1 MRTIW
6 QVSHYLFRYRILFI
20 LTLGL
25 AIGST
30 LFRLSAPQVVQ
41 WVIDDIIRLKKI
53 DLLWIGVLLVA
64 ACYFFGELLNS
75 LRIRVNNTVEQK
87 VLIDLRHDLHAK
99 LLDLPIAFY
108 DRRKSGEVA
117 SRVIEDVQ
125 DVERALLDGTE
136 QGSVALLYVFGIS
149 SMLFLKEPHL
159 ALLVVAPLPL
169 LFFLGWNHA
178 VATRRNWK
186 RVRESAGALNGLL
199 IEDIQGNRLIHS
211 FALKESERARFQKQA
226 EELKSRTLAAAFR
239 WSVYNPTSNFVASLG
254 TVAVIG
260 MGGYLLMMDPS
271 FTFGKFVAFFYLCAM
286 LYEPLNRLNSLTHM
300 LSAAKASGERVFE
313 VLDHPISVKDPDCPV
328 EFPTGPVRAE
338 LRGVGFAYP
347 QRHQLI
353 EDFDLHIPVGQV
365 TALVGHTGAGKST
378 LANLLLRYYDVD
390 RGEILVNGTDVR
402 RFRLAELRENIGFV
416 AQDPFLFDGTI
427 EENLRLA
434 RKEATEEELA
444 EALRGAHSLDFV
456 SQLPQGIR
464 TTIGERG
471 IRLSMGEKQRLTIAR
486 VLLKNPPFVILDE
499 ATSSVDSVTERHIQ
513 KALDNLI
520 QARTVLIIAHRLSTV
535 RRADQIVVLETG
547 RIVERG
553 SHEELLTE
561 NGNYAHL
568 WHAQHDIIAESLP
581 YR

>member
-1 MRTIW
+1 MNTIW
-6 QVSHYLFRYRILFI
+6 RVSRYLFRYRILFI

-41 WVIDDIIRLKKI
+41 WVIDDIVRLEKI

-75 LRIRVNNTVEQK
+75 FRIRLNNTVEQE

-99 LLDLPIAFY
+99 LLDLPVAFY
-108 DRRKSGEVA
+108 DQRKSGEVA

-178 VATRRNWK
+178 VATRKNWK
-186 RVRESAGALNGLL
+186 RVRESAGALSGLL

-211 FALKESERARFQKQA
+211 FALKDTERARFREQA
-226 EELKSRTLAAAFR
+226 EELKARTLAAMFR
-239 WSVYNPTSNFVASLG
+239 WSVYNPTSNFIASLG
-254 TVAVIG
+254 TVSVIG

-300 LSAAKASGERVFE
+300 LSAAKASGERVFDI
-313 VLDHPISVKDPDCPV
+313 LDHPISIHDPDCPV
-328 EFPTGPVRAE
+328 GFPQGPVRAE
-338 LRGVGFAYP
+338 FRRVGFAYP

-353 EDFDLHIPVGQV
+353 EDFDLHLPVGQV

-378 LANLLLRYYDVD
+378 VANLLLRYYDVD
-390 RGEILVNGTDVR
+390 QGEVLVNGTDVR
-402 RFRLAELRENIGFV
+402 RFKLEELRQNIGFV

-434 RKEATEEELA
+434 RKDASEEELA
-444 EALRGAHSLDFV
+444 QVLRGAHSLDFV
-456 SQLPQGIR
+456 SDLPHGIR

-486 VLLKNPPFVILDE
+486 VLLKNPPLVILDE

-513 KALDNLI
+513 EALDNLM
-520 QARTVLIIAHRLSTV
+520 QDRTVLIIAHRLSTV
-535 RRADQIVVLETG
+535 RRADQIVVLEKG
-547 RIVERG
+547 RIVEQG
-553 SHEELLTE
+553 SHEELLAGT
-561 NGNYAHL
+561 GKYAHL
-568 WHAQHDIIAESLP
+568 WNAQHDIVVDTLQPS
-581 YR
+581 